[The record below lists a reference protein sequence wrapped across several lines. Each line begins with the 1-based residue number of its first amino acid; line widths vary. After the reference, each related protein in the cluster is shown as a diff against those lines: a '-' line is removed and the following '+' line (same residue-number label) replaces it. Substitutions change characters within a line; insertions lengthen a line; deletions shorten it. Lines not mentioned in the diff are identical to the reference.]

1 MQLMKNRAWRVQNG
15 RQLCV
20 AATCFASA
28 IFFAGI
34 STNISRMMIYFN
46 AKWNKRSLAVCCD
59 KARAFSLFSR
69 WSRRQNRFLNVKL
82 SLIGKN
88 INFQL
93 YRVSQNWRIRF
104 NGHIP

>member
-1 MQLMKNRAWRVQNG
+1 VQLMKNRAWRVQNG

-69 WSRRQNRFLNVKL
+69 WSPEPFFKCEIITNREK
-82 SLIGKN
+82 
-88 INFQL
+88 
-93 YRVSQNWRIRF
+93 
-104 NGHIP
+104 H